1 MVLVMPHIFDVDVV
15 TAVLHHMNDD
25 HADDN
30 LLITRAFSES
40 ADGAEITAATMTGFD
55 GDGGV
60 WEVTRDGAVSEVRVP
75 WPGGPITERPEVRR
89 EVVALYDLACE
100 RLGVEPRPHA

>member
-1 MVLVMPHIFDVDVV
+1 MPHTFDADVI
-15 TAVLHHMNDD
+15 TAVLRHMNGD
-25 HADDN
+25 HTDDN
-30 LLITRAFSES
+30 LLIARAFSEPS
-40 ADGAEITAATMTGFD
+40 DAEITAAVMTGFD

-60 WEVTRDGAVSEVRVP
+60 WEVTAAGASSELRVP

-89 EVVALYDLACE
+89 EVVALYDDACA